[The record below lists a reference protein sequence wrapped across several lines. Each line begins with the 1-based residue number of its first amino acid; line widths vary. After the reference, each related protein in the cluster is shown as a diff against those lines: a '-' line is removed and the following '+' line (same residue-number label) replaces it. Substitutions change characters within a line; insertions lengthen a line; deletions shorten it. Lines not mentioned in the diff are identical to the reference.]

1 MSNSVNA
8 EAVKKMICYY
18 YLVSFCPPEY
28 VSDLKK
34 ASRKLRTGAAKSA
47 GLKMK
52 AFTDAVVQE
61 VAFRMIAFQQAT
73 REPDKE
79 TVEHLA
85 KAMKAADTK
94 PQKAEAYQALMA
106 ENAGH
111 AGRAKKDNRLHR
123 KKGCH
128 LCNAPCRY
136 GFFTLVSDPVFKHL
150 LAMLNAENHKPA
162 TQRDPVNVLW
172 TYTTTHLWGVLGAK
186 EGFIR
191 ADHLGNLSFCLLLL
205 ATAKSRFAF
214 PEKQLTAFQGLNQ
227 RVIQNWKP
235 AQIDVR
241 AAAETG

>member
-1 MSNSVNA
+1 MSKSINA

-52 AFTDAVVQE
+52 EFTTAVVPE
-61 VAFRMIAFQQAT
+61 VAFRMTAYQQAT

-79 TVEHLA
+79 LVAKLA
-85 KAMKAADTK
+85 KSMKEADTK
-94 PQKAEAYQALMA
+94 PEKAEAFQSLML
-106 ENAGH
+106 EVAGH
-111 AGRAKKDNRLHR
+111 PGRAKKDNRLHR

-128 LCNAPCRY
+128 LCTAPCSY
-136 GFFTLVSDPVFKHL
+136 GFFTLISDPVFKHL
-150 LAMLNAENHKPA
+150 LAMLNAENQKPVA
-162 TQRDPVNVLW
+162 QRDPVNVLW
-172 TYTTTHLWGVLGAK
+172 TFTTTHLWGVLGEK

-191 ADHLGNLSFCLLLL
+191 ADHLGNMSFCLLLL

-214 PEKQLTAFQGLNQ
+214 PEKQLAAFQGLNQ
-227 RVIQNWKP
+227 RVIHG
-235 AQIDVR
+235 VGR
-241 AAAETG
+241 SHF

>member
-34 ASRKLRTGAAKSA
+34 ASKKLRAGAAKSA

-52 AFTDAVVQE
+52 EFTDVVVPE
-61 VAFRMIAFQQAT
+61 VAFRMVAYQQAT
-73 REPDKE
+73 REPEKKL
-79 TVEHLA
+79 VEKLV
-85 KAMKAADTK
+85 KAMKTADSK
-94 PQKAEAYQALMA
+94 PERAEAYQALML
-106 ENAGH
+106 ETAGH
-111 AGRAKKDNRLHR
+111 PGRAKKGNRLHR

-128 LCNAPCRY
+128 LCTAPCRY
-136 GFFTLVSDPVFKHL
+136 GFFTLISDPVFKHL
-150 LAMLNAENHKPA
+150 LAMLNAENQKPA
-162 TQRDPVNVLW
+162 AQRDPVNVLW

-214 PEKQLTAFQGLNQ
+214 PEAHLTAFQGMNQ
-227 RVIQNWKP
+227 RVIQSWKP
-235 AQIDVR
+235 TQIDVR
-241 AAAETG
+241 GAAEAG

>member
-1 MSNSVNA
+1 MSKSINA

-28 VSDLKK
+28 M
-34 ASRKLRTGAAKSA
+34 RTGAAKSA

-52 AFTDAVVQE
+52 DFTNAVVPE
-61 VAFRMIAFQQAT
+61 VAFRMAAYQQAT
-73 REPDKE
+73 REPDKDI
-79 TVEHLA
+79 VEDLA
-85 KAMKAADTK
+85 KAMKVADGK
-94 PQKAEAYQALMA
+94 PEKAEAYQLLMREIA
-106 ENAGH
+106 TH
-111 AGRAKKDNRLHR
+111 PGRAKKDNRLHR

-128 LCNAPCRY
+128 LCTAPCQY
-136 GFFTLVSDPVFKHL
+136 GFFTLISDPVFRHL
-150 LAMLNAENHKPA
+150 LAMLNAENQKPTA
-162 TQRDPVNVLW
+162 QRDPVNVLW

-214 PEKQLTAFQGLNQ
+214 PEKHLTAFQTMNQ

-235 AQIDVR
+235 TQIDVR
-241 AAAETG
+241 GAAEAG